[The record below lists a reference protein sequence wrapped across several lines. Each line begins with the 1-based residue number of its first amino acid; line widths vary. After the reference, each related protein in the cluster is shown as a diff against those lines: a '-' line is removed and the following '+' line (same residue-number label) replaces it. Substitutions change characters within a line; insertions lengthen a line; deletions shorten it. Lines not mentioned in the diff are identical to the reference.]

1 MLNMETPTKF
11 TNLQQEL
18 LKLYS
23 KNVSDD
29 DLIAIKDLLG
39 KYFAQKTIES
49 ANSVWRKNHWGEQ
62 EDQQFLNEHMRT
74 PYKKPKV

>member
-1 MLNMETPTKF
+1 METPTKF
-11 TNLQQEL
+11 SNLQHEL

-39 KYFAQKTIES
+39 KYFAQKTIAS
-49 ANSVWRKNHWGEQ
+49 ANKVWEEKHWGVEEEQ
-62 EDQQFLNEHMRT
+62 QLLNEDMRT
-74 PYKKPKV
+74 PYKNPKG

>member
-1 MLNMETPTKF
+1 METPTKF
-11 TNLQQEL
+11 SNLQQEL

-39 KYFAQKTIES
+39 KYFAQKTITS
-49 ANSVWRKNHWGEQ
+49 AIKVWDEKHWGEK
-62 EDQQFLNEHMRT
+62 EEQQFLKEDMRT
-74 PYKKPKV
+74 PYKNPKG

>member
-1 MLNMETPTKF
+1 METPTKF
-11 TNLQQEL
+11 SNLQQEL

-39 KYFAQKTIES
+39 KYFAQKTIAS
-49 ANSVWRKNHWGEQ
+49 ANKVWKEKHWGEK
-62 EDQQFLNEHMRT
+62 EEQQFLNEDMGI
-74 PYKKPKV
+74 PYKKPKG